1 MSTAIAEPP
10 PAPAPAATV
19 KGDVAIPEVSD
30 MSGGAQ
36 GVKPA
41 PPGTI
46 PQAMR
51 PYSDRPDSAK
61 SKSMERLRAKVAAN
75 DKSNEPPKP
84 AAKTNPAPKADD
96 KQEEPDEPV
105 DEPEA
110 VDEPEEGDRDP
121 ELDALVGSDTKT
133 KVTKDGQV
141 KTEKKKEN
149 PWHLLKAEK
158 AARAAHAKELEEL
171 RKQVPSAETRKSE
184 VAELEKLRKERNELL
199 ENIRYKD
206 YEQHPEFKEKYDAP
220 YKDAWKVATRN
231 LRGITKVDDNGR
243 AAVLSTEDLANDL
256 LELVNMPTLKAQD
269 VAEELYGDAANV
281 VMIERDKIKTAFD
294 NRMEALNKSR
304 TEGTEKEQARMQ
316 EERQRAETLSNEL
329 KTTYEKA
336 NEYHAKDPRMKE
348 FFQPI
353 EGDEEANTILE
364 AGYKMVDEAFSKSPM
379 DPSLTEKER
388 ATLVKKHAAVRHR
401 SAGFGRVRYLLAK
414 ERAAT
419 SELRAK
425 LAEYEGTVPG
435 RQASRPAVQQGGT
448 GGSRMAAMQ
457 ERLRARASR

>member
-1 MSTAIAEPP
+1 MT
-10 PAPAPAATV
+10 
-19 KGDVAIPEVSD
+19 
-30 MSGGAQ
+30 GGAQ

-41 PPGTI
+41 PAGSI
-46 PQAMR
+46 PAPMR
-51 PYSDRPDSAK
+51 PFSDRPDSAK
-61 SKSMERLRAKVAAN
+61 NKSLERLRAKASGAQPA
-75 DKSNEPPKP
+75 EPPKP
-84 AAKTNPAPKADD
+84 AAQQKPAAKVEDD
-96 KQEEPDEPV
+96 VDPEEVV

-110 VDEPEEGDRDP
+110 AEEPEAGDRDP

-206 YEQHPEFKEKYDAP
+206 YEQHPEFKQKYDEP

-231 LRGITKVDDNGR
+231 LRGITKVDDTGR
-243 AAVLSTEDLANDL
+243 AAVLGTEDLANDL
-256 LELVNMPTLKAQD
+256 LELVNMTTPKARE
-269 VAEELYGDAANV
+269 VAEELYGDSAND

-294 NRMEALNKSR
+294 NRMEALNRSR

-316 EERQRAETLSNEL
+316 EERRRAEALSLEL
-329 KTTYEKA
+329 KTTYDKA

-364 AGYKMVDEAFSKSPM
+364 SGYKMVDEAFSKSPM
-379 DPSLTEKER
+379 DPSLTDKER

-401 SAGFGRVRYLLAK
+401 SAGFGRVKYLLSK
-414 ERAAT
+414 ERAIT

-435 RQASRPAVQQGGT
+435 RQASRPAAQQGGT
-448 GGSRMAAMQ
+448 GGSRMAQMQ

>member
-1 MSTAIAEPP
+1 
-10 PAPAPAATV
+10 
-19 KGDVAIPEVSD
+19 
-30 MSGGAQ
+30 
-36 GVKPA
+36 
-41 PPGTI
+41 
-46 PQAMR
+46 
-51 PYSDRPDSAK
+51 
-61 SKSMERLRAKVAAN
+61 
-75 DKSNEPPKP
+75 
-84 AAKTNPAPKADD
+84 
-96 KQEEPDEPV
+96 
-105 DEPEA
+105 
-110 VDEPEEGDRDP
+110 
-121 ELDALVGSDTKT
+121 
-133 KVTKDGQV
+133 
-141 KTEKKKEN
+141 
-149 PWHLLKAEK
+149 
-158 AARAAHAKELEEL
+158 
-171 RKQVPSAETRKSE
+171 
-184 VAELEKLRKERNELL
+184 
-199 ENIRYKD
+199 
-206 YEQHPEFKEKYDAP
+206 
-220 YKDAWKVATRN
+220 DAWKVATRN

-294 NRMEALNKSR
+294 N
-304 TEGTEKEQARMQ
+304 
-316 EERQRAETLSNEL
+316 
-329 KTTYEKA
+329 
-336 NEYHAKDPRMKE
+336 RMKE